1 MSAQHWVLY
10 ADVPIRRLVVTM
22 AEKILLAD
30 GETVLLDT
38 LADTLTSEG
47 YETFRA
53 NDGFEAMRVTVES
66 TSDLIIT
73 GVQILVLV
81 GCLST
86 RYVRRASDISVV
98 MMTEG
103 SLEADAH
110 LSLSI
115 EETLKNDR
123 LETFSQM
130 AVRKIDGVTPIPSRG
145 LSFKVNSRIIKL
157 DNRSRGPDRNRPG
170 SVTSPSVAIVTA

>member
-38 LADTLTSEG
+38 LADALTSEG

-53 NDGFEAMRVTVES
+53 NDGFEAMRVMVES

-81 GCLST
+81 
-86 RYVRRASDISVV
+86 
-98 MMTEG
+98 
-103 SLEADAH
+103 
-110 LSLSI
+110 
-115 EETLKNDR
+115 
-123 LETFSQM
+123 
-130 AVRKIDGVTPIPSRG
+130 
-145 LSFKVNSRIIKL
+145 
-157 DNRSRGPDRNRPG
+157 
-170 SVTSPSVAIVTA
+170 